1 MDEMG
6 QNTYHCSQCFQ
17 GSVDRTCLATKRAA
31 LIDPS
36 GGHWRYCLLA
46 KAFHPV
52 SEFTG
57 PGAPGKCERCK
68 TRAKA
73 LREAA
78 KRRKADSTGGTA
90 DGDWLLGADDPS
102 RERNVDALEQ
112 AQSRRQKL
120 PALDPSSGANSLPLG
135 SARRV
140 PGDALPAWDLSGIVE
155 EQEKAQH
162 LPSLQAPLATGGG
175 VLGKRGNFDDAEA
188 MALDITLDVTQN
200 DAIAGADAQTFNQTV
215 QFDQHSTGVS
225 DSSSSSDMDSSDWD
239 GINMRELGEVC
250 VGVETAFSVQSCTG
264 SLDSIACMEEVLV
277 EVKSKLQLKS
287 LDSEPELCVVMAT
300 DGYDPKAIQEVGH
313 RRHVLW
319 SMEY

>member
-1 MDEMG
+1 MSHKQHEATQSCGPLRSIIIITRGILQTAFLNPKSQIQIPNQHVSPPHPARVGKKNACPKTSNIKHRQQGLPTVVTNGCLRPSSWRHLHRSYHRMPTSGPSQPSRPRAIQACGHSGRTRCQACSRINWANGWRTDAELPAASCTTMDEMG

-102 RERNVDALEQ
+102 RERNVDAVEQ

-135 SARRV
+135 SARR
-140 PGDALPAWDLSGIVE
+140 D
-155 EQEKAQH
+155 
-162 LPSLQAPLATGGG
+162 GG
-175 VLGKRGNFDDAEA
+175 VFL
-188 MALDITLDVTQN
+188 LPL
-200 DAIAGADAQTFNQTV
+200 
-215 QFDQHSTGVS
+215 
-225 DSSSSSDMDSSDWD
+225 
-239 GINMRELGEVC
+239 
-250 VGVETAFSVQSCTG
+250 
-264 SLDSIACMEEVLV
+264 
-277 EVKSKLQLKS
+277 
-287 LDSEPELCVVMAT
+287 
-300 DGYDPKAIQEVGH
+300 
-313 RRHVLW
+313 
-319 SMEY
+319 